1 MPTADSSKVFA
12 MTVTEGDP
20 SWAGPLAGVS
30 LGLPAFH
37 ITEAEIK
44 AQVDA
49 EVYGREV
56 ERVELVLEAEEIVA
70 SIFSKLSSIDST
82 QFLLWRR

>member
-1 MPTADSSKVFA
+1 MGTPTAESSKVFA

-30 LGLPAFH
+30 LGLSAFH

-49 EVYGREV
+49 EVYGSEV
-56 ERVELVLEAEEIVA
+56 EMVELVLAVEEIAEALGHVRRKNAVA
-70 SIFSKLSSIDST
+70 
-82 QFLLWRR
+82 

>member
-1 MPTADSSKVFA
+1 MGTPTADSSKVFA

-30 LGLPAFH
+30 FGLPAFH

-49 EVYGREV
+49 EVYGSEV
-56 ERVELVLEAEEIVA
+56 EMVELVLETEEIAEALGHVRRKNAVA
-70 SIFSKLSSIDST
+70 
-82 QFLLWRR
+82 

>member
-1 MPTADSSKVFA
+1 VVLLGTPTADSSKVFA

-49 EVYGREV
+49 EVYGSEV
-56 ERVELVLEAEEIVA
+56 EMVELVLEVEEIAETLGHV
-70 SIFSKLSSIDST
+70 
-82 QFLLWRR
+82 RRKNAAA

>member
-1 MPTADSSKVFA
+1 MGMPTADSSKVFA

-37 ITEAEIK
+37 ITEVEIK

-49 EVYGREV
+49 EVYGSEV
-56 ERVELVLEAEEIVA
+56 GMVELVLEAEEIAEALGHVRRKNAVA
-70 SIFSKLSSIDST
+70 
-82 QFLLWRR
+82 

>member
-1 MPTADSSKVFA
+1 VVLLGTPTADSSKVFA

-20 SWAGPLAGVS
+20 SWAGALAGVS
-30 LGLPAFH
+30 LGLPTFH

-49 EVYGREV
+49 EVYGSEV
-56 ERVELVLEAEEIVA
+56 EMVELVLEAEEIAEV
-70 SIFSKLSSIDST
+70 LG
-82 QFLLWRR
+82 QVRRKSAAV